1 VFEKQTLSIARY
13 HKLIENQL
21 KGTEHEPAFGCWK
34 DMKHFLTFFMTSY
47 LYDINNRESI
57 VDSILMIHV
66 IPQLVKDRK
75 SMSVCEPVS
84 LCGKWMPRESSR
96 KHKWLAKKIAILYYN
111 HTICITNQTQTMYKW
126 YRYLIRDLNKY
137 LNVPQVHM
145 CNNEWDKIDFDKV
158 SAQTMKK
165 FNHCFLNDAR
175 VHEPHRK
182 ECSNHLKSK
191 YKMNYDNYK

>member
-1 VFEKQTLSIARY
+1 MTTFDFDYQTLQEKYNQLWNNAKNEEEKNELLKLYKYIRDIHHGKGLYTLSYYLLDTITYHVFEKQTLSIARY

-34 DMKHFLTFFMTSY
+34 DMKHFLTFFMASY

-66 IPQLVKDRK
+66 IPQLVKDRN

-96 KHKWLAKKIAILYYN
+96 KHKWLAKKC
-111 HTICITNQTQTMYKW
+111 HT
-126 YRYLIRDLNKY
+126 
-137 LNVPQVHM
+137 
-145 CNNEWDKIDFDKV
+145 DKSVCQYIF
-158 SAQTMKK
+158 
-165 FNHCFLNDAR
+165 FLRAGGSTVWMR
-175 VHEPHRK
+175 QRHH
-182 ECSNHLKSK
+182 
-191 YKMNYDNYK
+191 